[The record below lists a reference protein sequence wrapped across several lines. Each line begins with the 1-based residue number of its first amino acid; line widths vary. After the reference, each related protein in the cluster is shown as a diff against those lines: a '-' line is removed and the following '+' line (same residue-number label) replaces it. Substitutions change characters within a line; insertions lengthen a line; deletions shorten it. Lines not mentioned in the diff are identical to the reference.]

1 MCNVCNNALTELA
14 RIPLLVLPG
23 FWSLRAWHPG
33 RSICTECCL
42 VLQVLPLAKALL
54 NYVYKCLPDFLP
66 DFSDI
71 HESCHRSANRRRRD
85 WKHAES
91 QKAAWMLTLKNRRF
105 LPSPRLER
113 VAGDVFQCGTWKKQ
127 RKMWPPRDSYIGSTW
142 MLWILKLISFN
153 LGMATSSG
161 TLKALALAGC
171 CLSENRSALFQAP
184 LPGTGTQRLFAPHR
198 EPLWLVLRQLAVAQQ
213 QTPSWC
219 SSGFLWRPLLATGYR
234 HGVI

>member
-1 MCNVCNNALTELA
+1 MHWQNWHESRCLFCPAFGLSEPGTHDAASVLSAVWCFRYCLWQRLFWIMYINVC
-14 RIPLLVLPG
+14 P
-23 FWSLRAWHPG
+23 
-33 RSICTECCL
+33 
-42 VLQVLPLAKALL
+42 K
-54 NYVYKCLPDFLP
+54 KKMP

-91 QKAAWMLTLKNRRF
+91 RKAAWMFTLKNRRF

-171 CLSENRSALFQAP
+171 CLSENRSALFQAS
-184 LPGTGTQRLFAPHR
+184 LGPGTGTQRLFAPHR

-219 SSGFLWRPLLATGYR
+219 SSGFLWRPC
-234 HGVI
+234 